1 MSHVVVAMVLGLFA
15 ILLFVTRRPGRT
27 WRLALPIGAVAVA
40 LTAVW
45 SLPLIAR
52 NDMTQS
58 MRYQKLVPG
67 GGWRLWGWV
76 RAVLPAPVEHTIEG
90 VVRGL
95 GTVKTAAGESVKQ
108 PLWLPWWIWLLAGI
122 AIVAA
127 GFYRR
132 RSTLVLLVAAAVL
145 GVAFVQW
152 PEHAVWNTRFLPFWL
167 LTWGFIAAMGAT
179 ELLRWAAAG
188 CAVGRAL
195 DP

>member
-76 RAVLPAPVEHTIEG
+76 RGGAPG
-90 VVRGL
+90 
-95 GTVKTAAGESVKQ
+95 AGG
-108 PLWLPWWIWLLAGI
+108 ARD
-122 AIVAA
+122 
-127 GFYRR
+127 RR
-132 RSTLVLLVAAAVL
+132 R
-145 GVAFVQW
+145 
-152 PEHAVWNTRFLPFWL
+152 
-167 LTWGFIAAMGAT
+167 
-179 ELLRWAAAG
+179 
-188 CAVGRAL
+188 RARPRHRE
-195 DP
+195 DRGG